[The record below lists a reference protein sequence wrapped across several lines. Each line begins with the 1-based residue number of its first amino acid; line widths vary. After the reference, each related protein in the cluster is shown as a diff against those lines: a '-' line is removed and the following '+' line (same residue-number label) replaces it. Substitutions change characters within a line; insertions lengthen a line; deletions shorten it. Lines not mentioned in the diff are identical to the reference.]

1 MVRRRAI
8 DQEQNKKQARSQD
21 PEQHD
26 GQMQWRTDGPD
37 GACYGPWQ
45 HTLMSFGLE
54 QARAEDSGD
63 HQPG

>member
-26 GQMQWRTDGPD
+26 GQMQRRTDGPD

-54 QARAEDSGD
+54 
-63 HQPG
+63 